1 MWRWLLGISEF
12 EPRRVR
18 LHFHDQTS
26 SLEGIW
32 VGMAAEHYRLAKAE
46 QLESVDRTLELDG
59 EAWVPRERVL
69 YLQVLG

>member
-1 MWRWLLGISEF
+1 MEILWRK
-12 EPRRVR
+12 RRVR
-18 LHFHDQTS
+18 VHLVDEDR

-32 VGMAAEHYRLAKAE
+32 VGMGAGHYRLAKAE
-46 QLESVDRTLELDG
+46 QLEKSDRSFELEG